1 MATPLRI
8 AVVED
13 YQELREL
20 ITQELSKLG
29 HHVIAVSCAE
39 SLSEELS
46 LKGSDLMIVDV
57 NLPGE
62 NGFLLAQ
69 RMRKIQPN
77 IGIIMLTARTGSQD
91 RTTGYESGADIY
103 LTKPVSF
110 PELCAAVTGLGRRLN
125 TEPSNTLSTD
135 AISTLEINTS
145 TLRVKG
151 PSGESTLT
159 TAEFAVLVAL
169 ARTPGHQL
177 DYWQILDVLKKDYDS
192 NAQRLLEVQI
202 SRVRI
207 KLTKVGAPTDAIRA
221 IRLKGYQLCY
231 PIRLI

>member
-207 KLTKVGAPTDAIRA
+207 KLTKVGAPADAIRA

>member
-20 ITQELSKLG
+20 ITLELRKLG

-110 PELCAAVTGLGRRLN
+110 PELCAAVTGLARRLN
-125 TEPSNTLSTD
+125 TEPSSDVSTD
-135 AISTLEINTS
+135 SLNALEINTS

-151 PSGESTLT
+151 PSGESILT

-177 DYWQILDVLKKDYDS
+177 DYWQILDVLRKDYDS

-207 KLTKVGAPTDAIRA
+207 KLTKVGAPADSIRA

>member
-125 TEPSNTLSTD
+125 TEPSNALSTD

-207 KLTKVGAPTDAIRA
+207 KLTKVGAPADAIRA